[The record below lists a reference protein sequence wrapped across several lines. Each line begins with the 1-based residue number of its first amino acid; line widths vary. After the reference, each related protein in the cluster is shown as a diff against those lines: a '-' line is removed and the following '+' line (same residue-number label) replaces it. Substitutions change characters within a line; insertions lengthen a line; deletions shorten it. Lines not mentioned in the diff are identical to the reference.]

1 MDPKGPQEPKTIS
14 QLALSVLAYNA
25 ASILGPLLGF
35 GAIGFFL
42 DYHYDT
48 KPLFIIIGIA
58 TAFLTTNFFLVKR
71 ISRMIRSFEI
81 KTIRENK
88 KTDNDGNKNK
98 NIKKD
103 EADGDDE
110 GGDNDYYDNNSDD

>member
-1 MDPKGPQEPKTIS
+1 MDSKETREPKTIR

-42 DYHYDT
+42 DYRYGT
-48 KPLFIIIGIA
+48 KPLFIVIGVA
-58 TAFLTTNFFLVKR
+58 TAFLTTNIFLVKR

-81 KTIRENK
+81 KTIQENK
-88 KTDNDGNKNK
+88 KTDKDNSK
-98 NIKKD
+98 NINRKKD
-103 EADGDDE
+103 EA
-110 GGDNDYYDNNSDD
+110 GGDGNNDYHDNDNDSDD